1 MYKIFKLFA
10 CIFCLAFI
18 AAISACQ
25 APFNERVI
33 NAQNEIAA
41 SFSKIG
47 YGPMDAV
54 TSRSVPQQM
63 QGKKWFER
71 QVSFADRCDKEWDQL
86 HKFFLRDAKYDFDYD
101 LRVGE
106 SSTDLESIRW
116 FEFKLDHYYTI
127 CRVAFVRKG
136 RHELIPRNKRKKEL
150 KDNIIR
156 VDGHL

>member
-1 MYKIFKLFA
+1 MYKIIKIYVY
-10 CIFCLAFI
+10 IFSSIFI
-18 AAISACQ
+18 VTLSACQ

-33 NAQNEIAA
+33 NAQNEIAK

-47 YGPMDAV
+47 YGPIDAV

-71 QVSFADRCDKEWDQL
+71 QVSFADRGDKEWDQL
-86 HKFFLRDAKYDFDYD
+86 HHFFARGAEYDFDYD

-116 FEFKLDHYYTI
+116 FEFKLDYYYTI

-156 VDGHL
+156 VDGPL